1 VSLVLPVR
9 KGKHIALVLQVA
21 DLLLSD
27 EEDLVKKGYGW
38 LLKVASIKYPEK
50 VFSYIM
56 DRREK
61 MPRVA
66 LRYAIEKLPKQL
78 QRQAM
83 DKK

>member
-1 VSLVLPVR
+1 
-9 KGKHIALVLQVA
+9 
-21 DLLLSD
+21 
-27 EEDLVKKGYGW
+27 

-61 MPRVA
+61 MPRLA
-66 LRYAIEKLPKQL
+66 LRYAIEKMPKKMQ
-78 QRQAM
+78 QQVM